1 MALNTTTHYI
11 RCHHAECHTLFIV
24 MLNVMPSVVMNI
36 VMLNVIAP
44 LKYDHILCIKDKCLK
59 TPLSCN
65 VHLDVIS

>member
-1 MALNTTTHYI
+1 MTLNITTLDIGCHY
-11 RCHHAECHTLFIV
+11 AECRNLFIV

-59 TPLSCN
+59 IQLSCN